1 MQQLCTPPLSTM
13 WLFPLKAFLYS
24 VKRLNFPCAFCAIE
38 GDKTFSLVRHWKYD
52 LSAFHKLVYDHF
64 PPASQMVSACFF
76 CLSHALSPAL
86 LAHTLC
92 SLSALFTFFLLPLH
106 SNSLCHWNVQIHP
119 FVLNLLAL
127 CNLDV
132 LRPSLIN
139 SMRSSRP
146 SVPLCPLPVTG
157 GMGGGSLKR
166 QLLLPHQSMK
176 SVMLTDTNCMSGK
189 LCK

>member
-1 MQQLCTPPLSTM
+1 MQQLCSPPLSTM
-13 WLFPLKAFLYS
+13 WVFPLKAFICS

-38 GDKTFSLVRHWKYD
+38 GDKTFSLLQHLKYD

-64 PPASQMVSACFF
+64 PPASQMVSACFL

-86 LAHTLC
+86 LALTPC
-92 SLSALFTFFLLPLH
+92 SLSDFFTFFLLLLH

-119 FVLNLLAL
+119 FVLNLLTL

-157 GMGGGSLKR
+157 GMGGALNN
-166 QLLLPHQSMK
+166 
-176 SVMLTDTNCMSGK
+176 NCRFHTKARS
-189 LCK
+189 